1 MKTIL
6 SLALFIST
14 SALICAP
21 AWAQKRNGLPPTQ
34 MDSFVRQAAGNAEN
48 IYGDEGH
55 EGPPPYFYFEYE
67 NRINS
72 GIYDIRDKGLTTGH
86 GSYMPSAWGRDEF
99 LGAEWSQSGANNGNP
114 RLGGLGTTEDQNGN
128 PQNNNPHVRRSAPA
142 NLPYKISKGW
152 LQVKDANGNVLG
164 YMAPGESYV
173 DFFSGQSGH
182 LLGGFQDETPA
193 LLAQVRQTGSG
204 NFTTSQATAQA
215 IAQNNAAIARA
226 RAEAAAAA
234 QAAAAEGQSLAQAN
248 AAGLAAPQQ
257 TATTPMDTSPSPD
270 PSSSASP
277 SDSLGN

>member
-1 MKTIL
+1 MPRDQVRPHLIGITKMKSIL
-6 SLALFIST
+6 AMALFIST
-14 SALICAP
+14 SFMLCAP
-21 AWAQKRNGLPPTQ
+21 SWAQKRNGLPPTQ

-55 EGPPPYFYFEYE
+55 EGPPPFMYFEYE

-114 RLGGLGTTEDQNGN
+114 NLGGLGTTQDQNGN
-128 PQNNNPHVRRSAPA
+128 PQNGRTTPA
-142 NLPYKISKGW
+142 ELPYKISKGW

-164 YMAPGESYV
+164 YMAPGESYQ

-182 LLGGFQDETPA
+182 LLAGFQDAAPA
-193 LLAQVRQTGSG
+193 LLQQVQQTGRG

-215 IAQNNAAIARA
+215 IAQNNSAIARA
-226 RAEAAAAA
+226 RAQAAAAA
-234 QAAAAEGQSLAQAN
+234 QAAQAEGQSIAQAN
-248 AAGLAAPQQ
+248 ASGQAATQQ
-257 TATTPMDTSPSPD
+257 TSTMPMNTAP
-270 PSSSASP
+270 
-277 SDSLGN
+277 